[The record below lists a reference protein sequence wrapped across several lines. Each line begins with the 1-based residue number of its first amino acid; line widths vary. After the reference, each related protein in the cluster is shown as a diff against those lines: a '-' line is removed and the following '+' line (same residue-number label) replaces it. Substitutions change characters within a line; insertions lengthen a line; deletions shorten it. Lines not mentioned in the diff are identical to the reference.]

1 MFGNNGNLKW
11 GLNGIPRIDKYIDD
25 ANGNTIV
32 NPQWTATCGPYA
44 PGLLP
49 GIDPNTDYP
58 TTSDF
63 AGWCYAQNGTVLVPA
78 QWGTFGNMR
87 RNALRGPGYSNVDM
101 SLGKTFKVTERF
113 SLQARGEIFNIF
125 NHPNFAGLT
134 TNLESSTIAG
144 IPQYTPD
151 VAASNPVVGSGGS
164 RHIQLGLKVIW

>member
-1 MFGNNGNLKW
+1 
-11 GLNGIPRIDKYIDD
+11 
-25 ANGNTIV
+25 
-32 NPQWTATCGPYA
+32 
-44 PGLLP
+44 
-49 GIDPNTDYP
+49 
-58 TTSDF
+58 
-63 AGWCYAQNGTVLVPA
+63 
-78 QWGTFGNMR
+78 
-87 RNALRGPGYSNVDM
+87 M